1 MPRRTIRRRVP
12 QEARL
17 PAEVADALRSILP
30 QVARDVVAAVVAE
43 VPPYRDAFS
52 GSMGLNIEKAVDVA
66 LGGFLLVAS
75 DRSTDGTTPATA
87 SALEGAYDL
96 GRGEARSGRT
106 SEAILAAYRI
116 GARVAWREL
125 SKAAVDEGMPPE
137 LLVEFAALV
146 FAWIDEVSDAS
157 VAGHSD
163 EMASA
168 GRVRQR
174 LLAELAQHLVDGA
187 SAETVDATAEQA
199 GWAAPSTLTAVL
211 LPAAQVGSVMSQ
223 VSQATLEVTG
233 LVDLPDVTVLLVPDA
248 HGRARKALL
257 RTVSSRGAVVGPA
270 KPWREAR
277 LSYERAVRA
286 WRASLGPDTE
296 AALVPLVLTADADA
310 LADLRAAVLAP
321 LASVRPAVAEKL
333 TETLRSWLLHQGRR
347 EEVAA
352 ELFVHPQ
359 TVRYRMNQLR
369 DLYGDALG
377 DPETLLALTVAL
389 GSGQPTWIMRE
400 PHSRR

>member
-1 MPRRTIRRRVP
+1 VPRRIIRRRVP
-12 QEARL
+12 EEGRL
-17 PAEVADALRSILP
+17 PAEVGEAVREILP
-30 QVARDVVAAVVAE
+30 QVARDVVAAVVTE

-52 GSMGLNIEKAVDVA
+52 GSMGLNIERAVDVA
-66 LGGFLLVAS
+66 LGGFLLVAEGQS
-75 DRSTDGTTPATA
+75 PDTTVPATP
-87 SALEGAYDL
+87 SALEGAYEL

-106 SEAILAAYRI
+106 SEALLAAYRI

-125 SKAAVDEGMPPE
+125 STAAVDAGLPPE

-174 LLAELAQHLVDGA
+174 LLAELAEHLVAGA
-187 SAETVDATAEQA
+187 SPETVDATAEQA
-199 GWAAPSTLTAVL
+199 GWEAPSTLTAVL
-211 LPAAQVGSVMSQ
+211 LPASQVGPVMSQ

-248 HGRARKALL
+248 HARGRRALL
-257 RTVSSRGAVVGPA
+257 RAVSSRGAVVGPA
-270 KPWREAR
+270 KPWRDAR
-277 LSYERAVRA
+277 LSFERAVRA
-286 WRASLGPDTE
+286 WRAALGPDTE
-296 AALVPLVLTADADA
+296 AALVPLVLTADPDA
-310 LADLRAAVLAP
+310 LADLRASVLAP
-321 LASVRPAVAEKL
+321 LATLRPQVAEKL

-347 EEVAA
+347 EQVAA

-359 TVRYRMNQLR
+359 TVRYRMTQLR
-369 DLYGDALG
+369 ELFGDSLN
-377 DPETLLALTVAL
+377 DPQMLLALTVAL
-389 GSGQPTWIMRE
+389 G
-400 PHSRR
+400 

>member
-1 MPRRTIRRRVP
+1 MPRRIIRRRVP
-12 QEARL
+12 HEARL
-17 PAEVADALRSILP
+17 PADVAESLRAILP
-30 QVARDVVAAVVAE
+30 QVARDVVAAVVEE

-52 GSMGLNIEKAVDVA
+52 GTMGLNIEKAVDVA
-66 LGGFLLVAS
+66 LGGFLSVAS
-75 DRSTDGTTPATA
+75 NQAPERSMPATA
-87 SALEGAYDL
+87 SALDGAYEL

-106 SEAILAAYRI
+106 SEALLAAYRI

-125 SKAAVDEGMPPE
+125 SKAAVDEGMAPD

-187 SAETVDATAEQA
+187 SPETVDATADQA

-211 LPAAQVGSVMSQ
+211 LPASQVGSVMSQ
-223 VSQATLEVTG
+223 VSQATLEITG

-248 HGRARKALL
+248 HGRARGALL
-257 RTVSSRGAVVGPA
+257 RTVAERGAVVGPA
-270 KPWREAR
+270 KPWREVR

-286 WRASLGPDTE
+286 WRAELGPDTE
-296 AALVPLVLTADADA
+296 AALVPLVLTADPAA
-310 LADLRAAVLAP
+310 LADLRASVLAP
-321 LASVRPAVAEKL
+321 LESVRPAVAEKL

-359 TVRYRMNQLR
+359 TVRYRMTQLR
-369 DLYGDALG
+369 ELFGDALS
-377 DPETLLALTVAL
+377 DPQMLLALTVAL
-389 GSGQPTWIMRE
+389 G
-400 PHSRR
+400 